1 MKLEDA
7 KSKEEVAAALAAGD
21 QEMIDSVDAFLEEA
35 RDSFMGSDAHYGEE
49 EDPFGYSFDQRIAG
63 ISEIVNDNE
72 AFLNQVI
79 QESASTGFDLSK
91 VPREL
96 VKKNIEYTCSDKPN
110 RERRFSRWGPFAI
123 SYENDRDSPR
133 LDWSY
138 DLKGSRRIQFSEEH
152 FPDMDLAALI
162 PEDKAKEFWKDL
174 AQELST
180 WEARRDKTTDFEWQE
195 LTSFLEANY
204 GFGVGDDYGIG
215 SYDDEKFA
223 EWCRDIVSEH
233 VNKLVNSDPKAAYE
247 LFLSSAKL
255 SDGVKA
261 LIQKG
266 EAAEGDNWPTEE
278 VMDFVVKYFE
288 EQYQSTEDIISE
300 LDNYLLK
307 TYDPES
313 LVPEFMAAVEDG
325 FNNILLKDWER
336 QRGLEQQP
344 LPAEGARRLMQ
355 SVDFISLRDKYLGD
369 WKSAVAD
376 GFFTKEGIEG
386 LAEDWLDQGRKFTR
400 SWGGGVGQTIFEEL
414 KRYRFEKDPGPAVE
428 TFVNEVTEAL
438 KKTPVGQAGADVV
451 RKAIEE
457 KHFSKKNVLE
467 MAFNWSKGQKKKL
480 INELED
486 YADAIM
492 NGEQIPEQDTIA
504 TISKADI
511 AKLGIT
517 SGYLAEEGPFKLI
530 KLRPQDLAT
539 EGRRMRHCVGD
550 SPTYARGVADGSKEI
565 WSLRDR
571 NNKPHFTMEIDT
583 GIHRFKPDPADVDD
597 ESSDSHR
604 WAKQRAQFVKQLKGK
619 ANRTPGVSEA
629 RSAGITKPDEV
640 ILWKWLLKKLHIKP
654 DQVADF
660 SAARLPMPE
669 RQTEQLQ
676 ASFAGPSTQRL
687 SARLDALADS
697 LRGKKSA
704 RRLVAMLDDAAFL
717 LAE

>member
-7 KSKEEVAAALAAGD
+7 KSKEEVAAAIAAGD

-35 RDSFMGSDAHYGEE
+35 RDSFMGSNDHYGEE
-49 EDPFGYSFDQRIAG
+49 EDPFGYSFGQRDAG

-72 AFLNQVI
+72 AFLNKVI

-96 VKKNIEYTCSDKPN
+96 VKKNIEYTCSGESD
-110 RERRFSRWGPFAI
+110 RGERFSHWGPFAI
-123 SYENDRDSPR
+123 HAEDDRHSPR
-133 LDWSY
+133 LEWSY
-138 DLKGSRRIQFSEEH
+138 VLKGSRRVRFSEDH

-162 PEDKAKEFWKDL
+162 PEDKAEAFWKDIAL
-174 AQELST
+174 EELST
-180 WEARRDKTTDFEWQE
+180 WKARRDGNPDFDWQE
-195 LTSFLEANY
+195 PTSVLGENY
-204 GFGVGDDYGIG
+204 GYGVGNAYGIG
-215 SYDDEKFA
+215 SYSDEKFS

-255 SDGVKA
+255 TDSLKA

-288 EQYQSTEDIISE
+288 EQYDSTEEIISE

-313 LVPEFMAAVEDG
+313 LVPEFLADIESYFHPGIVKE
-325 FNNILLKDWER
+325 FND
-336 QRGLEQQP
+336 
-344 LPAEGARRLMQ
+344 AR
-355 SVDFISLRDKYLGD
+355 S
-369 WKSAVAD
+369 D
-376 GFFTKEGIEG
+376 GFFTEEDIEG
-386 LAEDWLDQGRKFTR
+386 LAGAWLDDGRSFVR
-400 SWGGGVGQTIFEEL
+400 RYRGGGVGQTIAEEL
-414 KRYRFEKDPGPAVE
+414 DRYRFEKDPGPAVE

-451 RKAIEE
+451 RKAIDE

-467 MAFNWSKGQKKKL
+467 MAFKWSKGQKKNL

-492 NGEQIPEQDTIA
+492 KGEQIPEQDTIA
-504 TISKADI
+504 TVSKADI

-550 SPTYARGVADGSKEI
+550 SPSYARGVADGSKEI

-571 NNKPHFTMEIDT
+571 NNKPHFTLEIDT

-687 SARLDALADS
+687 SARLDALADA